1 MQKSNVNACPHR
13 GNHSQVIR
21 TSDGRSAVLC
31 DACANE
37 LQARLGFRSVIGLMV
52 KSTMTS
58 DEICR
63 MRHERENM
71 RLEQRLRDMAETAFA
86 VAGYPAHMMLPAPE
100 VAL

>member
-13 GNHSQVIR
+13 GFYTTAIQ
-21 TSDGRSAVLC
+21 TTDGRTAVMC
-31 DACANE
+31 DDCHDE
-37 LQARLGFRSVIGLMV
+37 FLARIGFRSVIGLMV

-58 DEICR
+58 EEIGR

-86 VAGYPAHMMLPAPE
+86 LAGYPEHMMLPAPE
-100 VAL
+100 VA